1 MDRFIVTIEYQ
12 NGKWF
17 QNTVSAN
24 TVNAAY
30 QVAMTHYAIENATAI
45 HIVKE
50 TSK

>member
-17 QNTVSAN
+17 QGMVSAN
-24 TVNAAY
+24 TVNVAY
-30 QVAMTHYAIENATAI
+30 QVAVTHYAMENATAI

-50 TSK
+50 NSK